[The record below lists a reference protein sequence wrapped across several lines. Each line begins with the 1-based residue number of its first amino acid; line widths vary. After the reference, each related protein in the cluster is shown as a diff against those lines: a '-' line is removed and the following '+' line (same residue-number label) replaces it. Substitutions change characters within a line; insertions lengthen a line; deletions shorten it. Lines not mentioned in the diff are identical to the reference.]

1 MSFGLDLGYI
11 ELMGLHCS
19 PPYNLTNSD
28 GFRSLSLNTMEH
40 GLHLEELPLTLD
52 ELKIASRDEL
62 LVHQQDEVLLVQLS
76 VFKRRQNS
84 FVCGCGCVVG

>member
-62 LVHQQDEVLLVQLS
+62 LVHQQNEVLLVQLS

-84 FVCGCGCVVG
+84 FVCGCGCAVR